1 MYYTLEEVEMES
13 WKILE
18 GGLDNVSGFSS
29 YGVHC
34 GIKKGKND
42 LAAILSDTPAAAAG
56 VFTQNRVSAAPVLVT
71 REHLLKERKLQL
83 VVANSGVANA
93 CTGERGIEDARKVAD
108 LAARYF
114 KVDHRLV
121 AVASTGVIGEF
132 LPLTKIEKGIEE
144 LSQLLPVKKS
154 SREATKAI
162 MTTDTFPK
170 ERALSFSWEGKT
182 VHLGGIAKGSGMI
195 KPNLATMLSFIVTDL
210 GIDALALD
218 QVLKEAVNQSF
229 NRVTVDGDTSTNDMV
244 LILAN
249 GKSGVEVK
257 KSNDPVFS
265 IFREALFWL
274 TQELA
279 RDLARDGEGATKFVE
294 IIVRGARTKGEAQ
307 KGAFTV
313 AESPLVKTALFG
325 EDPNWGRI
333 MAALGRSGIEMIPDK
348 VSLEVNGITLVEGGM
363 KAKGVEREEA
373 QEAMKKKELKIIV
386 DLGIGEGE
394 FEVWTCDL
402 SLEYVRINSHYS

>member
-132 LPLTKIEKGIEE
+132 
-144 LSQLLPVKKS
+144 
-154 SREATKAI
+154 A
-162 MTTDTFPK
+162 
-170 ERALSFSWEGKT
+170 
-182 VHLGGIAKGSGMI
+182 
-195 KPNLATMLSFIVTDL
+195 
-210 GIDALALD
+210 
-218 QVLKEAVNQSF
+218 
-229 NRVTVDGDTSTNDMV
+229 
-244 LILAN
+244 
-249 GKSGVEVK
+249 
-257 KSNDPVFS
+257 
-265 IFREALFWL
+265 
-274 TQELA
+274 
-279 RDLARDGEGATKFVE
+279 
-294 IIVRGARTKGEAQ
+294 
-307 KGAFTV
+307 
-313 AESPLVKTALFG
+313 
-325 EDPNWGRI
+325 
-333 MAALGRSGIEMIPDK
+333 
-348 VSLEVNGITLVEGGM
+348 
-363 KAKGVEREEA
+363 
-373 QEAMKKKELKIIV
+373 
-386 DLGIGEGE
+386 
-394 FEVWTCDL
+394 
-402 SLEYVRINSHYS
+402 SH

>member
-1 MYYTLEEVEMES
+1 MES

-29 YGVHC
+29 YGINC
-34 GIKKGKND
+34 GIKKEKND
-42 LAAILSDTPAAAAG
+42 LAAILSDTPATAAG
-56 VFTQNRVSAAPVLVT
+56 VFTSNRFSAAPVLVT

-93 CTGERGIEDARKVAD
+93 CTGERGIEDARKMAD
-108 LAARYF
+108 FAASCF
-114 KVDHRLV
+114 KVDSHLV

-132 LPLTKIEKGIEE
+132 LPLPKIEKGIEE
-144 LSQLLPVKKS
+144 LSRILPVKKS
-154 SREATKAI
+154 SREAVKAI

-170 ERALSFSWEGKT
+170 ERALSFSWKGKT

-210 GIDALALD
+210 GIDAGTLN
-218 QVLKEAVNQSF
+218 QVLKEVVDESF

-249 GKSGVEVK
+249 GKSGVNTQEKDEVF
-257 KSNDPVFS
+257 PL
-265 IFREALFWL
+265 FREALLWL
-274 TQELA
+274 AQELS

-294 IIVRGARTKGEAQ
+294 IIVQGAKNKEEARR
-307 KGAFTV
+307 GAFTV

-333 MAALGRSGIEMIPDK
+333 MAALGRSGIEIDPHK
-348 VSLEVNGITLVEGGM
+348 VNLEINGVTLVEGGM
-363 KAKGVEREEA
+363 KAKGVGREQG
-373 QEAMKKKELKIIV
+373 QEAMKKKELRIIV

-394 FEVWTCDL
+394 FGVWTCDL
-402 SLEYVRINSHYS
+402 SLDYVRINSHYS

>member
-1 MYYTLEEVEMES
+1 MEN

-29 YGVHC
+29 YGINC
-34 GIKKGKND
+34 GIKKEKND
-42 LAAILSDTPAAAAG
+42 LAAVLSDTPAAAAG
-56 VFTQNRVSAAPVLVT
+56 VFTCNRVSAAPVLVT

-83 VVANSGVANA
+83 VIANSGVANA
-93 CTGERGIEDARKVAD
+93 CTGERGIEDAKKMAD
-108 LAARYF
+108 FAAHYF
-114 KVDHRLV
+114 KIDPHLV

-132 LPLTKIEKGIEE
+132 LPLPKIEKGIEE
-144 LSQLLPVKKS
+144 LSRILPTKKS

-170 ERALSFSWEGKT
+170 ERALSFSWEDKT

-195 KPNLATMLSFIVTDL
+195 KPNLATMLSFIATDL
-210 GIDALALD
+210 DIDALALD
-218 QVLKEAVNQSF
+218 RVFREAVDQSF

-249 GKSGVEVK
+249 GKSGVEAK
-257 KSNDPVFS
+257 EGSPVFS
-265 IFREALFWL
+265 LFREALFWL
-274 TQELA
+274 TKELA
-279 RDLARDGEGATKFVE
+279 QDLARDGEGATKFVE
-294 IIVRGARTKGEAQ
+294 IIVRGAKTEEEA
-307 KGAFTV
+307 KRGAFTV

-333 MAALGRSGIEMIPDK
+333 MAALGRSGIEIDPHK
-348 VSLEVNGITLVEGGM
+348 VNLEINGVTLVEGGM
-363 KAKGVEREEA
+363 KAKGVGREQS
-373 QEAMKKKELKIIV
+373 QEAMKTRELRIIV

-394 FEVWTCDL
+394 FGVWTCDL
-402 SLEYVRINSHYS
+402 SFDYVRINSHYS

>member
-1 MYYTLEEVEMES
+1 MES
-13 WKILE
+13 WKVLE

-29 YGVHC
+29 YGIHC
-34 GIKKGKND
+34 GIKEGKND
-42 LAAILSDTPAAAAG
+42 LAAILCDMPAVAAG
-56 VFTQNRVSAAPVLVT
+56 VFTQNRVSAAPVVVT

-93 CTGERGIEDARKVAD
+93 CTGERGIEDARVMAD

-132 LPLTKIEKGIEE
+132 LPLPKIEKGIEE
-144 LSQLLPVKKS
+144 LSRLLPAQKS

-195 KPNLATMLSFIVTDL
+195 RPNLATMLSFIVTDL
-210 GIDALALD
+210 GIDALTLD
-218 QVLKEAVNQSF
+218 GVLKEAVNQSF

-249 GKSGVEVK
+249 GKSGVEAREK
-257 KSNDPVFS
+257 DPVFS
-265 IFREALFWL
+265 LFREALFWL

-294 IIVRGARTKGEAQ
+294 VIVRGARTEEEARR
-307 KGAFTV
+307 GAFTV

-333 MAALGRSGIEMIPDK
+333 MAALGRSGIEITPPK
-348 VSLEVNGITLVEGGM
+348 VSLQINGVTLVEGGM
-363 KAKGVEREEA
+363 KAEGVGREEA
-373 QEAMKKKELKIIV
+373 QEAMRKKELKIIV
-386 DLGIGEGE
+386 DLGIGKGE
-394 FEVWTCDL
+394 FAVWTCDL
-402 SLEYVRINSHYS
+402 SLDYVRINSHYS

>member
-1 MYYTLEEVEMES
+1 
-13 WKILE
+13 
-18 GGLDNVSGFSS
+18 
-29 YGVHC
+29 
-34 GIKKGKND
+34 
-42 LAAILSDTPAAAAG
+42 
-56 VFTQNRVSAAPVLVT
+56 
-71 REHLLKERKLQL
+71 
-83 VVANSGVANA
+83 
-93 CTGERGIEDARKVAD
+93 
-108 LAARYF
+108 
-114 KVDHRLV
+114 
-121 AVASTGVIGEF
+121 
-132 LPLTKIEKGIEE
+132 
-144 LSQLLPVKKS
+144 
-154 SREATKAI
+154 
-162 MTTDTFPK
+162 
-170 ERALSFSWEGKT
+170 
-182 VHLGGIAKGSGMI
+182 
-195 KPNLATMLSFIVTDL
+195 MLSFIVTDL
-210 GIDALALD
+210 GIDALVLD

-348 VSLEVNGITLVEGGM
+348 VSLEVNGVTLVEGGM

-373 QEAMKKKELKIIV
+373 QGAMKKKELKIIV